1 MAASAFRS
9 FVAQNTPPRQIHASL
24 TLLSLTRVF
33 HANPFPGI
41 RSYEIDE
48 SHLFFGRE
56 SQVKELIEKLKITR
70 FLAIVGSSG
79 CGKSSLIKAG
89 LIPELQ
95 KFRPEASQD
104 WELSVLRPGDDPI
117 GNLAKAIVPGA
128 ADWEAISEGLR
139 SGKYELAELIRDSW
153 LHGKAKLIFID
164 QFEELFRFTK
174 TRISER
180 NTDEAAKFIGLILKA
195 AVQPE
200 IPVFIVL
207 SMRTDFLDDCT
218 EFRGLSEM
226 INKGYYLVPRMNNEE
241 RREAITGPIR
251 SAGQQ
256 ITEELVDLLLRDV
269 GDDPDQLP
277 ILQHALMRTW
287 DYWKINKTGD
297 QPIGIGHYQAIG
309 TMKEALSVHLEEIYA
324 ELKDNR
330 SKYDAEKLF
339 KALTDITKES
349 RGTRRPTSLKEIC
362 TLTNS
367 REEDI
372 IGVIDHFRKP
382 GCAFLM
388 PAAHIQLNGDS
399 TIDISHESIMRVWN
413 RLKKWVEEETESAQL
428 YMRLSKSA
436 ELYQE
441 GKGGLWVNPELQL
454 ALQWKEQTKPNA
466 TWAMRYDPAFERAIT
481 FLEYSKKQHQ
491 HEITKKEYQQKRNL
505 KRARSSAVFLG
516 FASVVSILFLIIS
529 LNLRF
534 KAEASSKEAKE
545 KEKLA
550 VIESKKA
557 EEQRTEAILQKKISE
572 QQQQIAQQQEMISE
586 QQRQYAVEQQG
597 IAQEQRGEAIE
608 QRKQADISRQE
619 AILSRDEAQ
628 SQRKEALSQKQIAD
642 QERIK
647 AEESERVARRLR
659 LLATSKSLAIQ
670 ALQLSST
677 LKDDYPAL
685 LAVTALQLN
694 RNHGGNVN
702 DPAIYSALSAISND
716 PVKLRG
722 HHDAV
727 RSATLTGDGATLF
740 SCGDDN
746 HIFQWDMKDLA
757 KPAVA
762 IPVPKEPA
770 DAFRSLVLT
779 RDDEW
784 LVAGSKSGKILVWS
798 RNHILQAPRVFEGH
812 SSIVNGLVRDP
823 GQNKFY
829 SCGSD
834 GCLLA
839 WSYGHERFEKAVLDS
854 VSGNLRCLAVNP
866 QGTQLVYGTEGGD
879 VNLIQLKEPTV
890 KPLKIAKINDP
901 VLSVAFNHTGEIL
914 AIGTQNGAIHT
925 LSPVASNGK
934 RQIYMGRHVSGVTGL
949 AFNSDSKELASSG
962 FDWSVQLSG
971 FPLTEERPV
980 TIESHELWVYGVLF
994 TPGNK
999 SLVSF
1004 SADKT
1009 LTVVSTQNEDMA
1021 KKIKMTLKRNLTRDE
1036 WNKMVGEDVPYQK
1049 IVENLP

>member
-9 FVAQNTPPRQIHASL
+9 FVAQNTPARQTQASL
-24 TLLSLTRVF
+24 TLLSLTRIF

-56 SQVKELIEKLKITR
+56 SQVRELIEKLKITR

-95 KFRPEASQD
+95 KFRPGASQD

-117 GNLAKAIVPGA
+117 GNLVKAIVPGT
-128 ADWEAISEGLR
+128 ADMEAISEGLR
-139 SGKYELAELIRDSW
+139 SGKHGLAELIRDSW

-174 TRISER
+174 TRASVR
-180 NTDEAAKFIGLILKA
+180 NTEEAGKFIDLILKA

-200 IPVFIVL
+200 IPVFTVL

-241 RREAITGPIR
+241 RKEAITGPIR
-251 SAGQQ
+251 STGHQ
-256 ITEELVDLLLRDV
+256 ITEELISMLLKDV

-297 QPIGIGHYQAIG
+297 QPIDVEHYQAIG

-349 RGTRRPTSLKEIC
+349 RGTRRPTSLNEIC

-372 IGVIDHFRKP
+372 IEVIDHFRKP

-388 PAAHIQLNGDS
+388 PAAHIQLSSDS
-399 TIDISHESIMRVWN
+399 TIDISHESIMRVWS

-491 HEITKKEYQQKRNL
+491 LEITKKEHQQKRNL
-505 KRARSSAVFLG
+505 KRARNSAIFLG

-550 VIESKKA
+550 VVESKKA
-557 EEQRTEAILQKKISE
+557 EEQRKEAILQKKISE
-572 QQQQIAQQQEMISE
+572 QQQQIARQQEMISE

-597 IAQEQRGEAIE
+597 IAQEQKAEAIE

-619 AILSRDEAQ
+619 AIVSRDEAQ
-628 SQRKEALSQKQIAD
+628 LQRREALSQKQIAD

-647 AEESERVARRLR
+647 AEESERIARRLR

-677 LKDDYPAL
+677 VEDDFPAL
-685 LAVTALQLN
+685 LAVTAFQMN
-694 RNHGGNVN
+694 RDNGGNVN
-702 DPAIYSALSAISND
+702 DPTIYSALSAISTD

-722 HHDAV
+722 HKDAV
-727 RSATLTGDGATLF
+727 RSAVLTGDGATLF

-746 HIFQWDMKDLA
+746 SIFQWNMADMT
-757 KPAVA
+757 KPPLPVF
-762 IPVPKEPA
+762 VPKETA
-770 DAFRSLVLT
+770 DAFRSLILT
-779 RDDEW
+779 RNDEW
-784 LVAGSKSGKILVWS
+784 LIAGSKSGKILVWS
-798 RNHILQAPRVFEGH
+798 LNNIRQAPQLLEGH
-812 SSIVNGLVRDP
+812 SSIVNALVQDP

-834 GCLLA
+834 GRLLA
-839 WSYGHERFEKAVLDS
+839 WSYDHDRVEKALLDS
-854 VSGNLRCLAVNP
+854 VSGTIRCLAVNP

-879 VNLIQLKEPTV
+879 VNLFHLQGPTA
-890 KPLKIAKINDP
+890 KPFKIARLNNP

-914 AIGTQNGAIHT
+914 AIGSQNGTIHT
-925 LSPVASNGK
+925 LSPAASDG
-934 RQIYMGRHVSGVTGL
+934 RLQTYLGRHVSGVTGL
-949 AFNSDSKELASSG
+949 AFNANGKELASSG
-962 FDWSVQLSG
+962 FDWSVKLSG

-980 TIESHELWVYGVLF
+980 TVESHELWVYGVCF
-994 TPGNK
+994 TPDNK

-1021 KKIKMTLKRNLTRDE
+1021 KKIKMTVKRNLTRDE
-1036 WNKMVGEDVPYQK
+1036 WNKMVGEDVPYLK
-1049 IVENLP
+1049 TFENLP

>member
-1 MAASAFRS
+1 MATS
-9 FVAQNTPPRQIHASL
+9 
-24 TLLSLTRVF
+24 VF

-56 SQVKELIEKLKITR
+56 SQVRELTEKLKITR

-89 LIPELQ
+89 LIPELL
-95 KFRPEASQD
+95 KFRPGASQD
-104 WELSVLRPGDDPI
+104 WELAVLRPGDDPI
-117 GNLAKAIVPGA
+117 GNLARAIVSPA
-128 ADWEAISEGLR
+128 AGYPEIAEGLR
-139 SGKYELAELIRDSW
+139 SGKYELAEIIRDSW
-153 LHGKAKLIFID
+153 LQGKAKLIFID
-164 QFEELFRFTK
+164 QFEELFRFTN
-174 TRISER
+174 TRTSAR
-180 NTDEAAKFIGLILKA
+180 NTHEARRFIDLILNA
-195 AVQPE
+195 AVQPQ

-207 SMRTDFLDDCT
+207 SMRTDFLDDST

-241 RREAITGPIR
+241 RKEAITGPVR
-251 SAGQQ
+251 ESGYQ
-256 ITEELVDLLLRDV
+256 ITDELVRRLLEDV

-277 ILQHALMRTW
+277 IMQHALMRTW
-287 DYWKINKTGD
+287 DYWKINKMGD
-297 QPIGIGHYQAIG
+297 QPLGIEHYEAIG
-309 TMKEALSVHLEEIYA
+309 TMKEALSVHLEEIYT

-330 SKYDAEKLF
+330 SKQDAEKLF

-349 RGTRRPTSLKEIC
+349 RGTRRPTSLGEIC

-372 IGVIDHFRKP
+372 IEVIDHFRKP

-388 PAAHIQLNGDS
+388 PAAHVPLTDDA
-399 TIDISHESIMRVWN
+399 TIDISHESIMRVWS
-413 RLKKWVEEETESAQL
+413 RLKKWVEEEMESAQL

-466 TWAMRYDPAFERAIT
+466 TWAMRYDPAFERAVT

-505 KRARSSAVFLG
+505 KRARNSAIFLG

-534 KAEASSKEAKE
+534 RAEASSKEAQE

-557 EEQRTEAILQKKISE
+557 EEQRKEAILQKKISE

-586 QQRQYAVEQQG
+586 QQRQYAVLQQG
-597 IAQEQRGEAIE
+597 IAQEQRAEAIE
-608 QRKQADISRQE
+608 QRKQADISKQE
-619 AILSRDEAQ
+619 ALVSRDEAQ

-647 AEESERVARRLR
+647 AEESEKAARRLR

-670 ALQLSST
+670 ALQLSAT
-677 LKDDYPAL
+677 VKDDFPAL
-685 LAVTALQLN
+685 LAVTAFQMNRDNGGN
-694 RNHGGNVN
+694 RN
-702 DPAIYSALSAISND
+702 DPTIYSALSAISGD
-716 PVKLRG
+716 AVKLRG
-722 HHDAV
+722 HGDAV
-727 RSATLTGDGATLF
+727 RSAVLTRDGKTLF

-746 HIFQWDMKDLA
+746 KVLQWNMGELT
-757 KPAVA
+757 KPPE
-762 IPVPKEPA
+762 PVFVPVEA
-770 DAFRSLVLT
+770 AGAFRALT
-779 RDDEW
+779 LTKDDEW
-784 LVAGSKSGKILVWS
+784 LIAANKNGKILVWK
-798 RNHILQAPRVFEGH
+798 RNATGQAPLILDAHASV
-812 SSIVNGLVRDP
+812 INGLTADP
-823 GQNKFY
+823 RKDQFY

-834 GCLLA
+834 GRLLQ
-839 WSYGHERFEKAVLDS
+839 WNYNNGSFEKSLLDS
-854 VSGNLRCLAVNP
+854 VSANIHCLAVNP
-866 QGTQLVYGTEGGD
+866 QGTQLVYGTQGGEIRS
-879 VNLIQLKEPTV
+879 VQLQQHDRPVTIRKF
-890 KPLKIAKINDP
+890 NDP
-901 VLSVAFNHTGEIL
+901 VLSVAFNHTGQTL
-914 AIGTQNGAIHT
+914 AAGSQNGSIHMLSGSSLQT
-925 LSPVASNGK
+925 L
-934 RQIYMGRHVSGVTGL
+934 MGRHASGVTGL
-949 AFNSDSKELASSG
+949 AFNSNDQELASSG
-962 FDWSVQLSG
+962 FDWSVKLSAY
-971 FPLTEERPV
+971 PLTEERPV
-980 TIESHELWVYGVLF
+980 TIENHDLWVYGVRF

-999 SLVSF
+999 QLVSF

-1009 LTVVSTQNEDMA
+1009 LTVVSTQNNDIAEKLRSA
-1021 KKIKMTLKRNLTRDE
+1021 VKRNLTRDE

-1049 IVENLP
+1049 TFENLP

>member
-1 MAASAFRS
+1 MAASIFRS
-9 FVAQNTPPRQIHASL
+9 FVAHKNQARQTQASL
-24 TLLSLTRVF
+24 TLLSLTRSF

-56 SQVKELIEKLKITR
+56 FQVRELIEKLKITR

-95 KFRPEASQD
+95 KFRPGASQD
-104 WELSVLRPGDDPI
+104 WELAVLRPGDDPI

-128 ADWEAISEGLR
+128 ADLEDISQGLR

-164 QFEELFRFTK
+164 QFEELFRFMK
-174 TRISER
+174 TRTSDR
-180 NTDEAAKFIGLILKA
+180 PADEAGRFIDLILKA
-195 AVQPE
+195 AVHPE

-218 EFRGLSEM
+218 AFRGLSEM
-226 INKGYYLVPRMNNEE
+226 INKGYYLVPRMNTEE
-241 RREAITGPIR
+241 RKEAITGPIR

-256 ITEELVDLLLRDV
+256 ITDELVALLLRDV

-297 QPIGIGHYQAIG
+297 QPIGAAHYRAIG

-324 ELKDNR
+324 GLKDSR
-330 SKYDAEKLF
+330 SKQDAEKLF

-372 IGVIDHFRKP
+372 IEVIDHFRKP

-388 PAAHIQLNGDS
+388 PAAHVQLNGDS
-399 TIDISHESIMRVWN
+399 TIDISHESIMRVWS

-428 YMRLSKSA
+428 YLRLSKSA
-436 ELYQE
+436 ELYQA

-466 TWAMRYDPAFERAIT
+466 TWAMRYDPAFERAVT

-491 HEITKKEYQQKRNL
+491 HETAKKEYQQKRNL
-505 KRARSSAVFLG
+505 KRARNSAIFLG

-534 KAEASSKEAKE
+534 KAEASSKEARE

-550 VIESKKA
+550 VMESKRA
-557 EEQRTEAILQKKISE
+557 EEQRKEAILQKKISE

-597 IAQEQRGEAIE
+597 IAQEQRAEAIG
-608 QRKQADISRQE
+608 QRKQADLARQE
-619 AILSRDEAQ
+619 AVASRDEAQ
-628 SQRKEALSQKQIAD
+628 LQRKEALTQKQIAD
-642 QERIK
+642 QERVK
-647 AEESERVARRLR
+647 AEESERAARKLR

-677 LKDDYPAL
+677 VKDDYPAL
-685 LAVTALQLN
+685 LAVTAFQLN
-694 RNHGGNVN
+694 RDNGGNVN
-702 DPAIYSALSAISND
+702 DPGIYSALSVVSND

-722 HHDAV
+722 HQDAV
-727 RSATLTGDGATLF
+727 RSAVLTGDGATLF

-746 HIFQWDMKDLA
+746 TILQWDMTDLA
-757 KPAVA
+757 KPAAA
-762 IPVPKEPA
+762 IPVSGETA
-770 DAFRSLVLT
+770 GGFRSLALT
-779 RDDEW
+779 RNDEW
-784 LVAGSKSGKILVWS
+784 LVAGSKSGKILVWN
-798 RNHILQAPRVFEGH
+798 RNNIRQEPRILEGH
-812 SSIVNGLVRDP
+812 ASIVNELVQDP
-823 GQNKFY
+823 VRNRFY

-834 GCLLA
+834 GRLLA
-839 WSYGHERFEKAVLDS
+839 WSFDRDRVEKTLLDS
-854 VSGNLRCLAVNP
+854 VSENIRCLTVNP
-866 QGTQLVYGTEGGD
+866 QGTQLVFGTGAGDICSVQLEGPY
-879 VNLIQLKEPTV
+879 VRA
-890 KPLKIAKINDP
+890 LKIASISSP
-901 VLSVAFNHTGEIL
+901 VLSVTFNHTGGIL
-914 AIGTQNGAIHT
+914 AVGSQNGAIHT
-925 LSPVASNGK
+925 LSPAALNGNLQTHLGK
-934 RQIYMGRHVSGVTGL
+934 HVSGVTGL
-949 AFNSDSKELASSG
+949 AFSPNDQELASSG
-962 FDWSVQLSG
+962 FDWSVRLSRY
-971 FPLTEERPV
+971 PLTEERPV
-980 TIESHELWVYGVLF
+980 TIESHEFWVYGVRF
-994 TPGNK
+994 TPDNK

-1009 LTVVSTQNEDMA
+1009 LTVVSTQNDDMA
-1021 KKIKMTLKRNLTRDE
+1021 KKIRMTLKRNMTRDE

-1049 IVENLP
+1049 TVENLP

>member
-1 MAASAFRS
+1 MATS
-9 FVAQNTPPRQIHASL
+9 
-24 TLLSLTRVF
+24 VF

-89 LIPELQ
+89 LIPELL
-95 KFRPEASQD
+95 KFKPGDSQD
-104 WELSVLRPGDDPI
+104 WELAVFRPGDDPV
-117 GNLAKAIVPGA
+117 GNLAKAVFPA
-128 ADWEAISEGLR
+128 TTDREAITAGLR
-139 SGKYELAELIRDSW
+139 AGKNGLAEILRDTDF
-153 LHGKAKLIFID
+153 HGKAKLIFID

-174 TRISER
+174 TRTSSR
-180 NTDEAAKFIGLILKA
+180 NTDEAKVFIDLILKA
-195 AVQPE
+195 AIQPE

-226 INKGYYLVPRMNNEE
+226 INKGYYLVPRMNDAE
-241 RREAITGPIR
+241 RKEAITGPIR
-251 SAGQQ
+251 ASGHQ
-256 ITEELVDLLLRDV
+256 ITEELVNMLMNDV

-297 QPIGIGHYQAIG
+297 QPIGVEHYQAIG

-324 ELKDNR
+324 ELNDSR

-349 RGTRRPTSLKEIC
+349 RGTRRPTSLGEIC

-372 IGVIDHFRKP
+372 IEVIDHFRKP

-388 PAAHIQLNGDS
+388 PAAHVQLGRDS

-413 RLKKWVEEETESAQL
+413 RLKKWVEEEMESAQL

-466 TWAMRYDPAFERAIT
+466 TWAMRYDPAFERAVT

-491 HEITKKEYQQKRNL
+491 LEITKKEQQQKRNL
-505 KRARSSAVFLG
+505 KRARNSAIFLG

-534 KAEASSKEAKE
+534 RAEASSKEAKE

-557 EEQRTEAILQKKISE
+557 EEQRKEAILQKRISE
-572 QQQQIAQQQEMISE
+572 QQQQIALQQEMISD

-619 AILSRDEAQ
+619 ALMSRDEAQ
-628 SQRKEALSQKQIAD
+628 MQRKEAISQKQIAD

-647 AEESERVARRLR
+647 AEESEKIARRLR

-677 LKDDYPAL
+677 VRDDFPAL
-685 LAVTALQLN
+685 LAVTAFQMN
-694 RNHGGNVN
+694 RDNGGNIN
-702 DPAIYSALSAISND
+702 DPTIYSALSAISGD

-722 HHDAV
+722 HSDAV
-727 RSATLTGDGATLF
+727 RSAVLTRDGMILF
-740 SCGDDN
+740 SCGDDRKVL
-746 HIFQWDMKDLA
+746 QWDMADLT
-757 KPAVA
+757 KPPETVL
-762 IPVPKEPA
+762 VPQETA
-770 DAFRSLVLT
+770 GAFRALTLT

-784 LVAGSKSGKILVWS
+784 LIAGTKSGKILVWE
-798 RNHILQAPRVFEGH
+798 RDLIRQAPKILDAHAAV
-812 SSIVNGLVRDP
+812 VNGLVRDP
-823 GQNKFY
+823 RQNKFY

-834 GCLLA
+834 GRLVA
-839 WSYGHERFEKAVLDS
+839 WSYGNDDFKKLLLDS
-854 VSGNLRCLAVNP
+854 VTGNIRCLAISP
-866 QGTQLVYGTEGGD
+866 QGTQLVYGTEDGEVRSIRLED
-879 VNLIQLKEPTV
+879 QQA
-890 KPLKIAKINDP
+890 KPSRITKLEDS
-901 VLSVAFNHTGEIL
+901 VLSVTFDHTGQRL
-914 AIGTQNGAIHT
+914 AIGSRNGAIYT
-925 LSPVASNGK
+925 ISPVTPGTK
-934 RQIYMGRHVSGVTGL
+934 LQTFMGRHASGVTGL
-949 AFNSDSKELASSG
+949 AFSSTDQELASSG
-962 FDWSVQLSG
+962 FDWLVRLSG
-971 FPLTEERPV
+971 YPLTEERPV
-980 TIESHELWVYGVLF
+980 TIESHELWVYGVRF

-999 SLVSF
+999 YLVSF

-1021 KKIKMTLKRNLTRDE
+1021 QKLKLTLKRNLTRDE
-1036 WNKMVGEDVPYQK
+1036 WNRMVGEDVPYQK
-1049 IVENLP
+1049 TFENLP

>member
-1 MAASAFRS
+1 MAAS
-9 FVAQNTPPRQIHASL
+9 
-24 TLLSLTRVF
+24 VF

-56 SQVKELIEKLKITR
+56 SQVKELIVKLKITR

-89 LIPELQ
+89 LIPELM
-95 KFRPEASQD
+95 KFRPGDSQD
-104 WELSVLRPGDDPI
+104 WELSVFRPGDDPI
-117 GNLAKAIVPGA
+117 GNLVKAIVHGTA
-128 ADWEAISEGLR
+128 RQEEIASELR
-139 SGKYELAELIRDSW
+139 AGKLELAEVIRDSW
-153 LHGKAKLIFID
+153 LQGKAKLIVID

-174 TRISER
+174 TRTATR
-180 NTDEAAKFIGLILKA
+180 NTNEARIFIDLILKA

-226 INKGYYLVPRMNNEE
+226 INKGYYLVPRMNNDE
-241 RREAITGPIR
+241 RKEAVTGPIR
-251 SAGQQ
+251 SSGHQ
-256 ITEELVDLLLRDV
+256 ITDELVERLLDDV

-297 QPIGIGHYQAIG
+297 QPIDISHYEAIG

-330 SKYDAEKLF
+330 SKSDAERLF

-349 RGTRRPTSLKEIC
+349 RGTRRPTSLDEIC
-362 TLTNS
+362 TLVNS
-367 REEDI
+367 SEENI
-372 IGVIDHFRKP
+372 IEVIDHFRKP

-388 PAAHIQLNGDS
+388 PAAHVQLNSNS

-413 RLKKWVEEETESAQL
+413 RLKKWVEEEAESAQL

-436 ELYQE
+436 ELYQD
-441 GKGGLWVNPELQL
+441 GKGGLWVNPELQM

-466 TWAMRYDPAFERAIT
+466 TWATRYDPAFERAIA

-491 HEITKKEYQQKRNL
+491 LEITKKEYQQKRNL
-505 KRARSSAVFLG
+505 KRARNSAIFLG

-534 KAEASSKEAKE
+534 RAEASSKEARE

-550 VIESKKA
+550 VTESKKA
-557 EEQRTEAILQKKISE
+557 EEQRKEAILQKRISE
-572 QQQQIAQQQEMISE
+572 QQQQIARQQEMISE

-597 IAQEQRGEAIE
+597 IAQEQRAEAIG

-619 AILSRDEAQ
+619 ALVSRDEAQ
-628 SQRKEALSQKQIAD
+628 LQRKEALSQKQIAD

-647 AEESERVARRLR
+647 AEESEKIARKLR

-677 LKDDYPAL
+677 VKDDFPAL
-685 LAVTALQLN
+685 LAVTAFQMN
-694 RNHGGNVN
+694 RDNGGNLN
-702 DPAIYSALSAISND
+702 DPTIYSALSAISAD
-716 PVKLRG
+716 PLKLRG
-722 HHDAV
+722 HRDAV
-727 RSATLTGDGATLF
+727 RSAVLTRDGKTLF

-746 HIFQWDMKDLA
+746 RILQWNMADLA
-757 KPAVA
+757 QSPVTV
-762 IPVPKEPA
+762 PVPKETS
-770 DAFRSLVLT
+770 DALRSLALT
-779 RDDEW
+779 ANDEW
-784 LVAGSKSGKILVWS
+784 LIAGARNGKILIWKVGAL
-798 RNHILQAPRVFEGH
+798 REAPRVLEAH
-812 SSIVNGLVRDP
+812 SSVVNKLVSDP
-823 GQNKFY
+823 RQTKFY

-834 GCLLA
+834 GRLLA
-839 WSYGHERFEKAVLDS
+839 WTYSGGVFKKALLDS
-854 VSGNLRCLAVNP
+854 ITSTIRCTALNP
-866 QGTQLVYGTEGGD
+866 TGSNIVYGTEAGE
-879 VNLIQLKEPTV
+879 VKSIQLQDQHTTSV
-890 KPLKIAKINDP
+890 IIAKPGSP
-901 VLSVAFNHTGEIL
+901 VLSVAFNRTGQVL
-914 AIGTQNGAIHT
+914 AIGTQNGSIQLYREGLTGAP
-925 LSPVASNGK
+925 LQNFL
-934 RQIYMGRHVSGVTGL
+934 GRHASGITGL
-949 AFNSDSKELASSG
+949 AFSPDDQVLASSG
-962 FDWSVQLSG
+962 FDWSVKLSG
-971 FPLTEERPV
+971 YPLTEERPV
-980 TIESHELWVYGVLF
+980 TVDSHELWAYGVLF
-994 TPGNK
+994 TPENK
-999 SLVSF
+999 RLVSF

-1009 LTVVSTQNEDMA
+1009 LMVVSTQNADMA
-1021 KKIKMTLKRNLTRDE
+1021 QKLKMTLKRNLTKDE

-1049 IVENLP
+1049 TIGNLQ